1 MTTMGDMTES
11 NNNNPVIGERIVTIT
26 PHVQTVEWDGTV
38 WRFVCDCGEV
48 VHDDQPRRRAIFA
61 QTIVHVGCE
70 DVRGAQIRSTCRT
83 ERGG

>member
-1 MTTMGDMTES
+1 MTTMGDMNES
-11 NNNNPVIGERIVTIT
+11 NNTEIGTRRVTIT